1 MVPKTVD
8 RSDLARQLVELGSQV
23 LRLALDINGKEIVE
37 VSSFDLRSHFDG
49 ISAFNFIEQRP
60 EPTALA
66 ATLTTDTVD
75 KRPLPDHKLVRQ
87 ILRQRRLRVEFFGN
101 SLFADPA
108 WDILLDLTAARTEG
122 KRVSITSLCIAAN
135 VPATTALRW
144 IQQMTESGLLQR
156 TDDDQDRRR
165 AFVSLSDKG
174 ANLVANYFWQA
185 ESDYKSG
192 R

>member
-1 MVPKTVD
+1 MFKTVE
-8 RSDLARQLVELGSQV
+8 RIDLAQQLVELGSQI
-23 LRLALDINGKEIVE
+23 LRLALDINGKETVKA
-37 VSSFDLRSHFDG
+37 SSFDLRKHFDG
-49 ISAFNFIEQRP
+49 ISAFNFVEQRP
-60 EPTALA
+60 EPTALT
-66 ATLTTDTVD
+66 ATLTTDAVE

-87 ILRQRRLRVEFFGN
+87 ILRQRRLRVEFFGS

-122 KRVSITSLCIAAN
+122 IRVSITSLCIAAN

-144 IQQMTESGLLQR
+144 IQQMTQSGLLER
-156 TDDDQDRRR
+156 TNDSEDRRR

-174 ANLVANYFWQA
+174 ANLVAEYFWQA
-185 ESDYKSG
+185 RSDFKQG